1 MIATMHYDHYS
12 IEACSLLEP
21 QSDRHMAGH
30 KHEEV
35 VCMPTKDGNTEVDAS
50 DTGQDLS
57 SVDRRKLLKGVAALA
72 VIGAGIADNGS
83 AYASTAA
90 HDMGVLDAVSAIK
103 SGAITSEAYATKL
116 LQRARD
122 NADLNAFITI
132 DDAAVLQTA
141 KAADKDRAAGKT
153 SPLLGVPLAVKDSY
167 MTQDLPTTFGTGVL
181 NKFRPGQDAPV
192 VKSIRDAGGVVFGK
206 NNLVEM
212 SYGLTGANI
221 HHGQPK
227 NPYNKAHVTGGSSS
241 GAGASVAA
249 RLVPAALG
257 GDTVGSIRVPASLC
271 GVVGF
276 KPTQGRW
283 SGDRVAPISGT
294 LDTTGVLARSVRDC
308 AFIDAIV
315 TKASILTPTAQAGL
329 KGVRLGYAPRQHLNV
344 IDADVEKLFRETL
357 SKLKDAGAEIVEI
370 DLGAD
375 FATIAERATW
385 GIFFHE
391 TKPAI
396 SDFVKANNVP
406 VTFEQIYEDLTPNI
420 KRSWSMFVLPGSP
433 KYFSEEA
440 YQGMMTRDR
449 PELKRRYGEAF
460 AKVDALIF
468 PTTPCTAPR
477 IDKQWEF
484 SVAGKDMSYLVL
496 AKNTFATNCADLP
509 GISIPMGLTANKM
522 PVGLEIDA
530 SSGSDANLLEIAR
543 RVEAIIGSIP
553 APRVS

>member
-1 MIATMHYDHYS
+1 MSSKEIGK
-12 IEACSLLEP
+12 
-21 QSDRHMAGH
+21 AG
-30 KHEEV
+30 
-35 VCMPTKDGNTEVDAS
+35 VDKS
-50 DTGQDLS
+50 HTGRDLP
-57 SVDRRKLLKGVAALA
+57 SVDRRVLMKGVAAMTL
-72 VIGAGIADNGS
+72 VGAGITNSGS
-83 AYASTAA
+83 AHASSEA
-90 HDMGVLDAVSAIK
+90 HEMGVHDAALAIRN
-103 SGAITSEAYATKL
+103 GAITSEAYATKL

-122 NADLNAFITI
+122 HADLGAFITI
-132 DDAAVLQTA
+132 DEAAVLQA
-141 KAADKDRAAGKT
+141 ARAADKDRAAGKT
-153 SPLLGVPLAVKDSY
+153 APLLGVPLAVKDSY
-167 MTQDLPTTFGTGVL
+167 MTQDLPTSFGTAVL
-181 NKFRPGQDAPV
+181 DKFRPVQDAPV

-212 SYGLTGANI
+212 SYGLTGVNA

-283 SGDRVAPISGT
+283 SGERTAPISHT
-294 LDTTGVLARSVRDC
+294 LDTTGVLARSVGDC
-308 AFIDAIV
+308 ALIDAVV
-315 TKASILTPTAQAGL
+315 TNVSFPAPTVQAGL

-370 DLGAD
+370 DLGHD
-375 FATIAERATW
+375 FTTIAERATW

-396 SDFVKANNVP
+396 SDFVKVNNLP
-406 VTFEQIYEDLTPNI
+406 VTFEQIYEDLTPQI
-420 KRSWSMFVLPGSP
+420 KGAWSTFVVPTSAQYIGN
-433 KYFSEEA
+433 EA
-440 YQGMMTRDR
+440 YQGFLTRDR
-449 PELKRRYGEAF
+449 PELKRRYSEAF

-477 IDKQWEF
+477 IDTQWEF
-484 SVAGKDMSYLVL
+484 PVAGKNISYLVL
-496 AKNTFATNCADLP
+496 AKNTFATNCAELP
-509 GISIPMGLTANKM
+509 GISIPMGLTANNL
-522 PVGLEIDA
+522 PVGMEIDA
-530 SSGSDANLLEIAR
+530 GSGRDAALLEIAR
-543 RVEAIIGSIP
+543 RVEAVIGSISAP
-553 APRVS
+553 A

>member
-1 MIATMHYDHYS
+1 MS
-12 IEACSLLEP
+12 KKS
-21 QSDRHMAGH
+21 G
-30 KHEEV
+30 KV
-35 VCMPTKDGNTEVDAS
+35 EVDAVGARR
-50 DTGQDLS
+50 TLS
-57 SVDRRKLLKGVAALA
+57 AVDRRNLMK
-72 VIGAGIADNGS
+72 GIAAMTLVSSGITNGEP
-83 AYASTAA
+83 AQAGAEP
-90 HDMGVLDAVSAIK
+90 HEMGVRDAASAIRN
-103 SGAITSEAYATKL
+103 GAITSEAYATKL

-122 NADLNAFITI
+122 HADLGAFITI
-132 DDAAVLQTA
+132 DDATVLEA
-141 KAADKDRAAGKT
+141 ARAADKARAAGKT
-153 SPLLGVPLAVKDSY
+153 APLLGVPLAVKDSY
-167 MTQDLPTTFGTGVL
+167 MTRDLPTTFGTAIL

-192 VKSIRDAGGVVFGK
+192 VESVRDAGGVVFGK

-212 SYGLTGANI
+212 SYGLTGVNA
-221 HHGQPK
+221 HHGQPR

-294 LDTTGVLARSVRDC
+294 LDTTGVLARSVVDC
-308 AFIDAIV
+308 ALIDAVV
-315 TKASILTPTAQAGL
+315 TKASFPAAAAQAGL
-329 KGVRLGYAPRQHLNV
+329 KGIRLGYAPRQHLDV
-344 IDADVEKLFRETL
+344 IDVDVQKLFSETL
-357 SKLKDAGAEIVEI
+357 SKLRDAGAEIVEI
-370 DLGAD
+370 DLGQD

-396 SDFVKANNVP
+396 SDFVKVNNVP

-420 KRSWSMFVLPGSP
+420 KGAWSTFVVPTGA
-433 KYFSEEA
+433 KYISEEA
-440 YQGMMTRDR
+440 YQGFMTRDR
-449 PELKRRYGEAF
+449 PELKCRYNEAF

-484 SVAGKDMSYLVL
+484 SVAGKNTSYLVL

-509 GISIPMGLTANKM
+509 GISIPMGLTANNL
-522 PVGLEIDA
+522 PVGMEIDA
-530 SSGSDANLLEIAR
+530 GSGRDTTLLEIAS
-543 RVEAIIGSIP
+543 RVEAVIGSIP
-553 APRVS
+553 PPA

>member
-1 MIATMHYDHYS
+1 MSSTEIGK
-12 IEACSLLEP
+12 
-21 QSDRHMAGH
+21 AG
-30 KHEEV
+30 
-35 VCMPTKDGNTEVDAS
+35 VDKSHAGQ
-50 DTGQDLS
+50 DPLTGQDSL
-57 SVDRRKLLKGVAALA
+57 SVDRRVLMKGIAAMTL
-72 VIGAGIADNGS
+72 ISAGIPNGG
-83 AYASTAA
+83 AA
-90 HDMGVLDAVSAIK
+90 HASSDVHEMGVRDAAFAIRN
-103 SGAITSEAYATKL
+103 GTITSEAYATML

-122 NADLNAFITI
+122 HADLGAFITI
-132 DDAAVLQTA
+132 DDAAVLQA
-141 KAADKDRAAGKT
+141 ARAADKDRTAGKT
-153 SPLLGVPLAVKDSY
+153 ASLLGVPLAVKDSY
-167 MTQDLPTTFGTGVL
+167 MTQDLPTTFGTAIL

-192 VKSIRDAGGVVFGK
+192 VKSVRDAGGVVFGK

-212 SYGLTGANI
+212 SYGLTGVNA

-271 GVVGF
+271 GLVGF

-294 LDTTGVLARSVRDC
+294 LDTTGVLARSVGDC
-308 AFIDAIV
+308 ALIDAVV
-315 TKASILTPTAQAGL
+315 TKASFLAPTDQAGL
-329 KGVRLGYAPRQHLNV
+329 KGIRLGYAPRQHLDL

-357 SKLKDAGAEIVEI
+357 SKLRDAGAEIVEI
-370 DLGAD
+370 DLGQD

-396 SDFVKANNVP
+396 SDFVKVNNVP

-420 KRSWSMFVLPGSP
+420 KGAWSTFVVPTSA
-433 KYFSEEA
+433 KYIGEEA
-440 YQGMMTRDR
+440 YQGFMTRDR
-449 PELKRRYGEAF
+449 PELKRRYSEAF

-509 GISIPMGLTANKM
+509 GISIPMGLTANNL
-522 PVGLEIDA
+522 PVGMEIDA
-530 SSGSDANLLEIAR
+530 GSSRDATLLEIAL
-543 RVEAIIGSIP
+543 RVEAVIGSIP
-553 APRVS
+553 APA

>member
-1 MIATMHYDHYS
+1 MS
-12 IEACSLLEP
+12 
-21 QSDRHMAGH
+21 
-30 KHEEV
+30 
-35 VCMPTKDGNTEVDAS
+35 TKDGKAGGDAS
-50 DTGQDLS
+50 GKGRNLS
-57 SVDRRKLLKGVAALA
+57 SVDRRNLMKGVASLA
-72 VIGAGIADNGS
+72 VTGVSIARSGS
-83 AYASTAA
+83 ANAGVEA
-90 HDMGVLDAVSAIK
+90 HDMGVIDAVSAIK
-103 SGAITSEAYATKL
+103 NGAVTSETYVTKL

-122 NADLNAFITI
+122 YADLGAFITI
-132 DDAAVLQTA
+132 DDAAVLQA
-141 KAADKDRAAGKT
+141 ARAADKDRASGKT
-153 SPLLGVPLAVKDSY
+153 APLLGVPVAVKDSY
-167 MTQDLPTTFGTGVL
+167 MTQDLLTTFGTGVL
-181 NKFRPGQDAPV
+181 NKFKPGQDAPV

-212 SYGLTGANI
+212 SYGLTGVNA

-283 SGDRVAPISGT
+283 SSDRVAPISGT

-308 AFIDAIV
+308 ALIDAIV
-315 TKASILTPTAQAGL
+315 TKASILAPAAQAGL
-329 KGVRLGYAPRQHLNV
+329 KGIRLGYAPRQHLNV

-375 FATIAERATW
+375 FATISERATW

-406 VTFEQIYEDLTPNI
+406 VTFEQIYENLTPNI
-420 KRSWSMFVLPGSP
+420 KGAWSTFVVPGSP
-433 KYFSEEA
+433 KYISEEA
-440 YQGMMTRDR
+440 YQGFMTRDR
-449 PELKRRYGEAF
+449 PELKRRYSEAF
-460 AKVDALIF
+460 SKMDALIF
-468 PTTPCTAPR
+468 PTTPCAAPR
-477 IDKQWEF
+477 IDTQWEF
-484 SVAGKDMSYLVL
+484 PVAGKNTSYLVL

-509 GISIPMGLTANKM
+509 GISIPMGLTANNL
-522 PVGLEIDA
+522 PVGIEIDA
-530 SSGSDANLLEIAR
+530 GSGRDADLLEIAR
-543 RVEAIIGSIP
+543 RVEAVIGSIP
-553 APRVS
+553 PPV

>member
-1 MIATMHYDHYS
+1 MIDTMHYDRYP
-12 IEACSLLEP
+12 IEASFDIGSRGC
-21 QSDRHMAGH
+21 DRHMACRKNKGG
-30 KHEEV
+30 
-35 VCMPTKDGNTEVDAS
+35 VCMSKQNEQTTD
-50 DTGQDLS
+50 DTSGAGQNLS
-57 SVDRRKLLKGVAALA
+57 SVDRRNLMKGVAAMA
-72 VIGAGIADNGS
+72 VIGAGIADSGS
-83 AYASTAA
+83 VHASTAA
-90 HDMGVLDAVSAIK
+90 HDMGVLDAVSAIRN
-103 SGAITSEAYATKL
+103 GTITSEAYTAKL

-122 NADLNAFITI
+122 NTDLNTFITI
-132 DDAAVLQTA
+132 DDAAVLQA
-141 KAADKDRAAGKT
+141 ARAADKDRAAGKT
-153 SPLLGVPLAVKDSY
+153 APLLGVPLAVKDSY

-212 SYGLTGANI
+212 SYGLTGVNI

-308 AFIDAIV
+308 ALIDAIV
-315 TKASILTPTAQAGL
+315 TKASILAPTAQAGL
-329 KGVRLGYAPRQHLNV
+329 KGIRLGYAPRQHLNV

-357 SKLKDAGAEIVEI
+357 LKLKDAGAEIVEI
-370 DLGAD
+370 DLGQD
-375 FATIAERATW
+375 FSAIAERATW

-420 KRSWSMFVLPGSP
+420 KGAWSTFVIPTGA
-433 KYFSEEA
+433 KYIGEDA
-440 YQGMMTRDR
+440 YQSFMKRDR
-449 PELKRRYGEAF
+449 PELKRRYSEAF

-509 GISIPMGLTANKM
+509 GISIPMGLTANRM
-522 PVGLEIDA
+522 PVGMEIDA
-530 SSGSDANLLEIAR
+530 GSGSDANLLEIAR
-543 RVEAIIGSIP
+543 RVEAVIGSIP
-553 APRVS
+553 APV

>member
-1 MIATMHYDHYS
+1 MS
-12 IEACSLLEP
+12 
-21 QSDRHMAGH
+21 
-30 KHEEV
+30 
-35 VCMPTKDGNTEVDAS
+35 TENGKVRVDTS
-50 DTGQDLS
+50 GLGEDLS
-57 SVDRRKLLKGVAALA
+57 SLDRRVLMKGVAAMTL
-72 VIGAGIADNGS
+72 VSAGIAKSGS
-83 AYASTAA
+83 AHAGSEA
-90 HDMGVLDAVSAIK
+90 HEMGVRDAALAIRN
-103 SGAITSEAYATKL
+103 GEITSEAYATKL

-122 NADLNAFITI
+122 HADLGAFITI
-132 DDAAVLQTA
+132 DDAAVLQA
-141 KAADKDRAAGKT
+141 ARAADKDRAAGKT
-153 SPLLGVPLAVKDSY
+153 APLLGVPVAVKDSY
-167 MTQDLPTTFGTGVL
+167 FTRDLPTTLGTAIL
-181 NKFRPGQDAPV
+181 KEFRPGQDAPV
-192 VKSIRDAGGVVFGK
+192 VKSVRDAGGVVFGK

-212 SYGLTGANI
+212 SYGLTGVNA

-283 SGDRVAPISGT
+283 SGERTAPISHT
-294 LDTTGVLARSVRDC
+294 LDTTGVLARSVGDC
-308 AFIDAIV
+308 ALIDAVV
-315 TKASILTPTAQAGL
+315 TNASFPAPTGQAGL
-329 KGVRLGYAPRQHLNV
+329 KGIRLGYAPRQHLDV

-370 DLGAD
+370 DLGQD

-391 TKPAI
+391 TKPAV
-396 SDFVKANNVP
+396 SDFVKVNNVP
-406 VTFEQIYEDLTPNI
+406 VTFEQIYEDLTPQI
-420 KRSWSMFVLPGSP
+420 KGAWSTFVVPTSA
-433 KYFSEEA
+433 KYIGEEA
-440 YQGMMTRDR
+440 YQGFMTRDR
-449 PELKRRYGEAF
+449 PELKRRYSEAF

-484 SVAGKDMSYLVL
+484 SVAGKNMSYLVL

-509 GISIPMGLTANKM
+509 GISIPMGLTANNL
-522 PVGLEIDA
+522 PVGMEIDA
-530 SSGSDANLLEIAR
+530 GSGRDANLLEIAR
-543 RVEAIIGSIP
+543 RVEATIGSIP
-553 APRVS
+553 APV